1 MPPARGVAS
10 RKITEICNWKGEA
23 FPHIKRRSRE
33 RFIAMSEINVQLNDS
48 APVQVPSST
57 TVAEALK
64 KLDRDLAKQALA
76 ARVNG
81 REVDLAS
88 PIQAP
93 ENGDAVRIEPVLPQT
108 RDGLDVLRHS
118 TAHLLAAAVL
128 DLFPGTKL
136 GIGPALLDDPRYGF
150 FYDVIA
156 PRPLTEADLP
166 VIEKK
171 MRDIAKRNMSYRRD
185 EIPKAEALRIF
196 NERDEP
202 LKCELIDEKAGETV
216 SVYYIDGSPFLDF
229 CLGPHV
235 PNTNRLKA
243 FKVLSLA
250 GAYWKGD
257 AERPQMQR
265 IYGTAFFTQEELD
278 GWLKQRE
285 EAEKRD
291 HRRLGRELDLFSI
304 QEQYGQGLVFWHP
317 KGGIVRQQMEDY
329 LREELIRRNYS
340 FVYTPHIAKRELW
353 QLSGHEQNYG
363 DSMFAPTTLEETEF
377 RLKPM
382 NCPFHIGI
390 YKSQQ
395 RSYRDLPQRYS
406 EMGTVYRAELSGTL
420 HGLMRVR
427 GFTVDDAHLFCTP
440 EQIPREIDDCVDFA
454 YQVLKTFGFDKIKF
468 ELSVKGSDTSKNYF
482 GLEADWEKAE
492 QALAAGLDARGIKY
506 DRVEGEAAFY
516 GPKIDFKIEDA
527 IGRLWQLGTVQWD
540 FNLPERFELEYIGE
554 DNKPHRPV
562 MVHRALFGSIERF
575 FGVLIEHYAGAFP
588 MWLAPV
594 QVAVLPITD
603 RINKYAETVA
613 QQLRAAGLRVEVN
626 VRNDKIGAKIRDA
639 QLQKIPFMLVLG
651 DREMEQSQVAVRE
664 RTKGDLGAMSLNDFE
679 QMAQRLVKT
688 RALANT

>member
-1 MPPARGVAS
+1 
-10 RKITEICNWKGEA
+10 
-23 FPHIKRRSRE
+23 
-33 RFIAMSEINVQLNDS
+33 MSEINVQLKDGAAAQVA
-48 APVQVPSST
+48 APVT
-57 TVAEALK
+57 IAEVLK
-64 KLDRDLAKQALA
+64 RLDRDKAKQALA

-81 REVDLAS
+81 REVDLAYTLS
-88 PIQAP
+88 EQ
-93 ENGDAVRIEPVLPQT
+93 ENGEPVEIEAVLPQT
-108 RDGLDVLRHS
+108 LEGLDVLRHS

-150 FYDVIA
+150 FYDLIA
-156 PRPLTEADLP
+156 PRQLTEEDLP
-166 VIEKK
+166 VIEKR
-171 MRDIAKRNMSYRRD
+171 MRDISKRNLAYRRE
-185 EIPKAEALRIF
+185 EISKADALKIF
-196 NERDEP
+196 SERDEP
-202 LKCELIDEKAGETV
+202 LKCQLIADKGGETV
-216 SVYYIDGSPFLDF
+216 SVYYIEGSPFIDF

-235 PNTNRLKA
+235 PNTNKLRA
-243 FKVLSLA
+243 FKLLSLS
-250 GAYWKGD
+250 GAYWMGD
-257 AERPQMQR
+257 ATQPQMQR

-278 GWLKQRE
+278 AWTKQRE
-285 EAEKRD
+285 EAERRD
-291 HRRLGRELDLFSI
+291 HRRIGRELDLFSI

-317 KGGIVRQQMEDY
+317 NGAIVRKQMEDY
-329 LREELIRRNYS
+329 LYEELVRAGYK

-363 DSMFAPTTLEETEF
+363 DSMFAPTRLEETEF

-395 RSYRDLPQRYS
+395 RSYRDLPQRYA

-440 EQIPREIDDCVDFA
+440 DQVRKEISDCIDFINK
-454 YQVLKTFGFDKIKF
+454 VFKTFGFEKVKF
-468 ELSVKGSDTSKNYF
+468 ELSVKGSDTSKHYLGEEEDWANA
-482 GLEADWEKAE
+482 EA
-492 QALAAGLDARGIKY
+492 ALAESLDERGVVY
-506 DRVEGEAAFY
+506 ERVEGEAAFY

-540 FNLPERFELEYIGE
+540 FNLPERFQLEYVGE

-575 FGVLIEHYAGAFP
+575 FGVLIEQYAGAFP

-603 RINKYAETVA
+603 RVNDYAERVA
-613 QQLRAAGLRVEVN
+613 QELRDAGLRVDTNLRGE
-626 VRNDKIGAKIRDA
+626 KIGAKIRDA
-639 QLQKIPFMLVLG
+639 QLKKIPFMLVLG
-651 DREMEQSQVAVRE
+651 DREMEEGKIAVRE
-664 RTKGDLGAMSLNDFE
+664 RSKGDIGTMTLDEFK
-679 QMAQRLVKT
+679 QMARELVT
-688 RALANT
+688 SRALVNESKV

>member
-1 MPPARGVAS
+1 
-10 RKITEICNWKGEA
+10 
-23 FPHIKRRSRE
+23 
-33 RFIAMSEINVQLNDS
+33 MSEINVQINDGPAAPMP
-48 APVQVPSST
+48 APV

-64 KLDRDLAKQALA
+64 RLDRDLAKQALA

-81 REVDLAS
+81 QEVDLAYS
-88 PIQAP
+88 IPAQ
-93 ENGDAVRIEPVLPQT
+93 ENGDAIKIEPVLPQT
-108 RDGLDVLRHS
+108 LEGLDVLRHS

-136 GIGPALLDDPRYGF
+136 GIGPALLEDPRYGF

-156 PRPLTEADLP
+156 PRALTEADLP

-171 MRDIAKRNMSYRRD
+171 MRDIAKRNMPYRRD
-185 EIPKAEALRIF
+185 EISKAEALRIF
-196 NERDEP
+196 GERDEP
-202 LKCELIDEKAGETV
+202 LKCELIDEKAGESV

-243 FKVLSLA
+243 FKLLSLA

-257 AERPQMQR
+257 SERTQMQR
-265 IYGTAFFTQEELD
+265 IYGTAFFSQEELD
-278 GWLKQRE
+278 AWLKQRE

-304 QEQYGQGLVFWHP
+304 QESYGQGLVFWHP
-317 KGGIVRQQMEDY
+317 KGGIVRQQMDDY
-329 LREELIRRNYS
+329 LREELIKRNYS

-363 DSMFAPTTLEETEF
+363 DSMFAPTKLEETEF

-382 NCPFHIGI
+382 NCPMHIGI

-395 RSYRDLPQRYS
+395 RSYRDLPQRYA

-440 EQIPREIDDCVDFA
+440 EQIPKEIDDCVDFA

-468 ELSVKGSDTSKNYF
+468 ELSVKGSDTSKLYL
-482 GLEADWEKAE
+482 GADGDWQKAE
-492 QALAAGLDARGIKY
+492 AALARGLDARGIQY
-506 DRVEGEAAFY
+506 ERMEGEAAFY

-603 RINKYAETVA
+603 RINEYAETVA

-626 VRNDKIGAKIRDA
+626 VRSDKIGAKIRDS
-639 QLQKIPFMLVLG
+639 QLQKVPFMLVLG
-651 DREMEQSQVAVRE
+651 DREMEQGQVAVRE
-664 RTKGDLGAMSLNDFE
+664 RTKGDIGAMTLDEFR
-679 QMAQRLVKT
+679 QMAQRLVET
-688 RALANT
+688 RALTNG